1 MAQPEFQ
8 HLPVLLD
15 EVLTHLAPR
24 PGDVVLDG
32 TVGGGGHASAL
43 LERVLPG
50 GFLYGLDRDPSAL
63 EAARARLAAVT
74 DRFTLTR
81 GTFDQLG
88 NLGLPPLD
96 VILLDV
102 GVSSP
107 QLDRPERGF
116 SFRNAGPLDM
126 RMDPD
131 APLTAADLLN
141 DLPEAELAR
150 ILYEYGEERHSRKI
164 ARAIVKR
171 REEGAPFTDTL
182 DLAEFVRR
190 LVPRDPSGI
199 HGATRTFQGL
209 RIAVNDELGMLARAL
224 KAGLAALAPGGRFG
238 VISFHSLE
246 DRLVKRFFQTEAK
259 GCICPPRQPVCTCGK
274 PPSLVIL
281 TPKPVVATPAE
292 ANCNPRA
299 RSAKLRVARR
309 LPLPEPR

>member
-8 HLPVLLD
+8 HLPVLLG

-32 TVGGGGHASAL
+32 TVGGGGHAAAL
-43 LERVLPG
+43 LERVLPD

-63 EAARARLAAVT
+63 EAARARLSAVAG
-74 DRFTLTR
+74 RFELKR
-81 GTFDQLG
+81 ATFDQLG
-88 NLGLPPLD
+88 TLGLPPLD

-116 SFRNAGPLDM
+116 SFRTAGPLDM

-131 APLTAADLLN
+131 APLTAADILR
-141 DLPEAELAR
+141 DAPEQELAR
-150 ILYEYGEERHSRKI
+150 IIYEYGEERHSRRI
-164 ARAIVKR
+164 ARELVKR
-171 REEGAPFTDTL
+171 REDGPAFNDTL
-182 DLAEFVRR
+182 ELATFVQR

-199 HGATRTFQGL
+199 HGATRTFQAL

-224 KAGLAALAPGGRFG
+224 RAGLDALAPGGRFG

-246 DRLVKRFFQTEAK
+246 DRLVKQFFQTEAK
-259 GCICPPRQPVCTCGK
+259 GCICPPRQPICTCGK
-274 PPSLVIL
+274 PPTVEIL
-281 TPKPVVATPAE
+281 TRKPVVATPDE

-309 LPLPEPR
+309 LPSPA